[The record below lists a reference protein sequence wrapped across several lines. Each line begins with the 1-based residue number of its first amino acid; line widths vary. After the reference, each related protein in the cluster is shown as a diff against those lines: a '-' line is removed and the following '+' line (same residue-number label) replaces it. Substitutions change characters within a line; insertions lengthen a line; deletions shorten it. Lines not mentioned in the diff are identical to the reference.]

1 MRYLKEKFGENNS
14 PQYHIV
20 EIPESVLQEQRNSR
34 RRTKFKTIVGSSDF
48 HVAIFTPN
56 ADHFKASPRLC
67 LCNQCMVNYGS
78 CSLFQ
83 PYKLQAQ
90 VINVPVLRNDISPPM
105 EILDQNEEVNEFVRV
120 GTYVAIA
127 ARRSEG
133 AVWVVDPF
141 WIIKVTEVNRIDEKG
156 QVHLAGHFL
165 EKNDRRTTAKKMVFD
180 LSKKLSFF
188 FKESILYPYVNIE
201 EGKSGLA
208 LEMTDYTDILY
219 YVENNGYAHL

>member
-1 MRYLKEKFGENNS
+1 
-14 PQYHIV
+14 
-20 EIPESVLQEQRNSR
+20 
-34 RRTKFKTIVGSSDF
+34 
-48 HVAIFTPN
+48 
-56 ADHFKASPRLC
+56 
-67 LCNQCMVNYGS
+67 
-78 CSLFQ
+78 
-83 PYKLQAQ
+83 
-90 VINVPVLRNDISPPM
+90 M